1 MEAVQLL
8 FSPTGRLKPQPFIYG
23 AAGVYLFG
31 VASHLLTTP
40 DVIRHDGLWPF
51 VAAQILLLW
60 IWFVL
65 HAKRLH
71 DAGKSGGLAAAV
83 ALLYVLSVVLLLI
96 VADSFF
102 NTSGDLMDNAPA
114 TSALELILLLY
125 VIVTL
130 IGSPHYDL
138 AWLMVVALML
148 IGFAPIVVAVGFSIW
163 TARRP
168 SLAGATLAGET

>member
-1 MEAVQLL
+1 M
-8 FSPTGRLKPQPFIYG
+8 GRLRPQPFIYG
-23 AAGVYLFG
+23 AIAVYLFG

-40 DVIRHDGLWPF
+40 DVIRRGGLWPF
-51 VAAQILLLW
+51 IAVQILLVW

-71 DAGKSGGLAAAV
+71 DAGKGDGLAV
-83 ALLYVLSVVLLLI
+83 GVGLLYVLSIVLLLI
-96 VADSFF
+96 VADGFF
-102 NTSGDLMDNAPA
+102 NTSDGLMHNASA

-125 VIVTL
+125 VVVTL

-138 AWLMVVALML
+138 AWLMVAMLTLVA
-148 IGFAPIVVAVGFSIW
+148 FAPIVVAVSFTVW

-168 SLAGATLAGET
+168 SVEKT